1 MEVKRVEMG
10 IKDFWQDREL
20 RRVLT
25 PEERYFYIYLLENSN
40 SNLCGC
46 YKLDISKMSNETGY
60 STKTIEL
67 YLNRFSKVYKKIAF
81 DLETEE
87 ILILEYYKYYW
98 WNCDGELIN
107 TSGIISASE
116 NIVDKDFKNYV
127 SELINKCISG
137 KISNVKCCSTVDN
150 KEKEKKDQIVKDFS
164 KEVISYMNE
173 KCKTRYQ
180 YKSEYVLRRISARMK
195 DGFTNIEDYKKVIDK
210 KSGQWLNTD
219 YEKYLRPNTL
229 FGTKF
234 EVYLNERDK
243 EYERRIKIK
252 ERQIQKEKQ
261 ENEEQHIDYWDND
274 ADKEMERLDC
284 TSSEQMTLMNLQDM

>member
-1 MEVKRVEMG
+1 MA

-150 KEKEKKDQIVKDFS
+150 KEKEKKDQIVKGLS

-173 KCKTRYQ
+173 KCNTRYK

-210 KSGQWLNTD
+210 KAGQWLNTD
-219 YEKYLRPNTL
+219 YEKYLRPDTL

-243 EYERRIKIK
+243 EYERKIKIK
-252 ERQIQKEKQ
+252 ERQIQREKE

-274 ADKEMERLDC
+274 ADNKEMERLDC

>member
-1 MEVKRVEMG
+1 MA

-60 STKTIEL
+60 STKTINL
-67 YLNRFSKVYKKIAF
+67 YLNRFSKVYKKIVF
-81 DLETEE
+81 NLETEE
-87 ILILEYYKYYW
+87 VLILEYYKYHW
-98 WNCDGELIN
+98 WNCDGDLIN

-116 NIVDKDFKNYV
+116 SIVDKDFKNYV
-127 SELINKCISG
+127 LGLVNKCISG

-150 KEKEKKDQIVKDFS
+150 KEKENKDQIVKGFS

-173 KCKTRYQ
+173 KCNTRYQ

-219 YEKYLRPNTL
+219 YEKYLRPDTL

-234 EVYLNERDK
+234 EIYLNERDK
-243 EYERRIKIK
+243 EYERKIKTK
-252 ERQIQKEKQ
+252 ERQIQREKE

-274 ADKEMERLDC
+274 ADNKEMERLDC

>member
-1 MEVKRVEMG
+1 MA

-20 RRVLT
+20 LRVLT

-60 STKTIEL
+60 STKTINL

-81 DLETEE
+81 DLKTEE

-98 WNCDGELIN
+98 RNCDGELIN
-107 TSGIISASE
+107 INGIISASE

-173 KCKTRYQ
+173 KCNTRYQ

-210 KSGQWLNTD
+210 KAGQWLNTD
-219 YEKYLRPNTL
+219 YEKYLRPDTL

-243 EYERRIKIK
+243 EYERKIKIK
-252 ERQIQKEKQ
+252 ERQIQREKE
-261 ENEEQHIDYWDND
+261 ENQHIDYWDND
-274 ADKEMERLDC
+274 ADNKEMERLDC

>member
-1 MEVKRVEMG
+1 MG

-60 STKTIEL
+60 STKTINL

-81 DLETEE
+81 DLKTEE

-98 WNCDGELIN
+98 RNCDGELIN
-107 TSGIISASE
+107 INGIISASE
-116 NIVDKDFKNYV
+116 SIIDKDFKNYV
-127 SELINKCISG
+127 LELVNKCISD
-137 KISNVKCCSTVDN
+137 KVSNVKCCSTVDN

-173 KCKTRYQ
+173 KCNTRYQ

-219 YEKYLRPNTL
+219 YEKYLRPDTL

-234 EVYLNERDK
+234 EIYLNERDK
-243 EYERRIKIK
+243 EYERKIKIK
-252 ERQIQKEKQ
+252 ERQIQREKE

-274 ADKEMERLDC
+274 TDNKEMERSDC

>member
-1 MEVKRVEMG
+1 MA

-20 RRVLT
+20 RKVLT
-25 PEERYFYIYLLENSN
+25 PSEKYFYIYLLENSN

-67 YLNRFSKVYKKIAF
+67 YLNRFSEVYKKIAF

-87 ILILEYYKYYW
+87 ILILEYYKYHW

-107 TSGIISASE
+107 INGIISASK

-173 KCKTRYQ
+173 KCNTRYQ

-210 KSGQWLNTD
+210 KAGQWLNTD
-219 YEKYLRPNTL
+219 YEKYLRPDTL

-243 EYERRIKIK
+243 EYERKIKIK
-252 ERQIQKEKQ
+252 ERQIQREKE
-261 ENEEQHIDYWDND
+261 ENQHIDYWDND
-274 ADKEMERLDC
+274 ADNKEMERLDC

>member
-1 MEVKRVEMG
+1 MA

-40 SNLCGC
+40 SNL
-46 YKLDISKMSNETGY
+46 SNETGY

-150 KEKEKKDQIVKDFS
+150 KEKEKKDQIVKGLS

-173 KCKTRYQ
+173 KCNTRYK

-210 KSGQWLNTD
+210 KAGQWLNTD
-219 YEKYLRPNTL
+219 YEKYLRPDTL

-243 EYERRIKIK
+243 EYERKIKIK
-252 ERQIQKEKQ
+252 ERQIQREKE

-274 ADKEMERLDC
+274 ADNKEMERLDC

>member
-1 MEVKRVEMG
+1 MA

-20 RRVLT
+20 LRVLT

-60 STKTIEL
+60 STKTIDL

-81 DLETEE
+81 DLDTEE

-98 WNCDGELIN
+98 RNCDGELIN
-107 TSGIISASE
+107 TSGIISTSE

-127 SELINKCISG
+127 LELVNKCISD
-137 KISNVKCCSTVDN
+137 KISNVKCCNTVDN

-173 KCKTRYQ
+173 KCKTKYRGN
-180 YKSEYVLRRISARMK
+180 SEYVMRKISARMK
-195 DGFTNIEDYKKVIDK
+195 EGYTNIDDYKKVIDK
-210 KSGQWLNTD
+210 KSGQWLGTE
-219 YEKYLRPNTL
+219 YEKYLRPDTL
-229 FGTKF
+229 FGSKF
-234 EVYLNERDK
+234 EIYLNQKDK
-243 EYERRIKIK
+243 NYERRMKA
-252 ERQIQKEKQ
+252 KQ
-261 ENEEQHIDYWDND
+261 REEQKGIIEDDGMNMWDNN
-274 ADKEMERLDC
+274 
-284 TSSEQMTLMNLQDM
+284 TNNTTEQ

>member
-1 MEVKRVEMG
+1 MG

-25 PEERYFYIYLLENSN
+25 PGERYFYIYLLENSN

-67 YLNRFSKVYKKIAF
+67 YLNRFSEVYKKIAF

-98 WNCDGELIN
+98 WNYDGELIN

-116 NIVDKDFKNYV
+116 NIVDKDFKNFV
-127 SELINKCISG
+127 LELINKCILG

-164 KEVISYMNE
+164 KKVISYMNE
-173 KCKTRYQ
+173 KCNTRYQ

-210 KSGQWLNTD
+210 KAGQWLNTD
-219 YEKYLRPNTL
+219 YEKYLRPDTL

-243 EYERRIKIK
+243 EYERKIKIK
-252 ERQIQKEKQ
+252 ERQIQREKE

-274 ADKEMERLDC
+274 ADNKEMERLGC
-284 TSSEQMTLMNLQDM
+284 TSSEQMTLMNLQNM

>member
-1 MEVKRVEMG
+1 MA

-20 RRVLT
+20 RKVLT

-67 YLNRFSKVYKKIAF
+67 YLNRFSGVYKKIAF

-87 ILILEYYKYYW
+87 ILILEYYKYHW

-107 TSGIISASE
+107 INGIISASK

-173 KCKTRYQ
+173 KCNTRYQ

-210 KSGQWLNTD
+210 KAGQWLNTD
-219 YEKYLRPNTL
+219 YEKYLRPDTL

-243 EYERRIKIK
+243 EYERKIKIK
-252 ERQIQKEKQ
+252 ERQIQREKE

-274 ADKEMERLDC
+274 ADNKEMERLDC

>member
-1 MEVKRVEMG
+1 MA

-20 RRVLT
+20 RKVLT
-25 PEERYFYIYLLENSN
+25 PSEKYFYIYLLENSN

-67 YLNRFSKVYKKIAF
+67 YLNRFSEVYKKIAF

-87 ILILEYYKYYW
+87 ILILEYYKYHW

-107 TSGIISASE
+107 INGIISASE

-127 SELINKCISG
+127 SDLINKCISG

-173 KCKTRYQ
+173 KCNTRYQ

-210 KSGQWLNTD
+210 KAGQWLNTD
-219 YEKYLRPNTL
+219 YEKYLRPDTL

-243 EYERRIKIK
+243 EYERKIKIK
-252 ERQIQKEKQ
+252 ERQIQREKE
-261 ENEEQHIDYWDND
+261 ENQHIDYWDND
-274 ADKEMERLDC
+274 ADNKEMERLDC

>member
-1 MEVKRVEMG
+1 MHGGVEMA

-20 RRVLT
+20 LRVLT

-60 STKTIEL
+60 STKTINL

-81 DLETEE
+81 DLKTEE

-98 WNCDGELIN
+98 RNCDGDLIN

-127 SELINKCISG
+127 LELVNKCISG

-150 KEKEKKDQIVKDFS
+150 KEKERKDQIVKDFS

-173 KCKTRYQ
+173 KCNTRYQ
-180 YKSEYVLRRISARMK
+180 YKSEYVLRHISARMK

-219 YEKYLRPNTL
+219 YEKYLRPDTL

-234 EVYLNERDK
+234 EIYLNERDK
-243 EYERRIKIK
+243 EYERKIKTK
-252 ERQIQKEKQ
+252 ERQIQKEKE

-274 ADKEMERLDC
+274 ADNKEMERSDC

>member
-1 MEVKRVEMG
+1 MA

-67 YLNRFSKVYKKIAF
+67 YLNRFSGVYKKIAF

-87 ILILEYYKYYW
+87 ILILEYYKYHW

-107 TSGIISASE
+107 INGIISASK

-173 KCKTRYQ
+173 KCNTRYK

-210 KSGQWLNTD
+210 KAGQWLNTD
-219 YEKYLRPNTL
+219 YEKYLRPDTL

-243 EYERRIKIK
+243 EYERKIKIK
-252 ERQIQKEKQ
+252 ERQIQKEKE

-274 ADKEMERLDC
+274 ADNKEMERLDC

>member
-1 MEVKRVEMG
+1 MG

-20 RRVLT
+20 RKVLT
-25 PEERYFYIYLLENSN
+25 PSERYFYIYLLENSN

-60 STKTIEL
+60 STKTIDL
-67 YLNRFSKVYKKIAF
+67 YLNRFSEVYKKIAF

-87 ILILEYYKYYW
+87 ILILEYYKYHW

-107 TSGIISASE
+107 ISGIISASE

-127 SELINKCISG
+127 SELINKCITG

-173 KCKTRYQ
+173 KCNTRYQ

-210 KSGQWLNTD
+210 KAGQWLNTD

-243 EYERRIKIK
+243 EYERKIKIK
-252 ERQIQKEKQ
+252 ERQIQREKE

-274 ADKEMERLDC
+274 ADNKEMERLDC

>member
-1 MEVKRVEMG
+1 MA

-67 YLNRFSKVYKKIAF
+67 YLNRFSGVYKKIAF

-87 ILILEYYKYYW
+87 ILILEYYKYHW

-107 TSGIISASE
+107 ISGIISASE

-137 KISNVKCCSTVDN
+137 KISNIKCCSAVDN

-173 KCKTRYQ
+173 KCNTRYQ

-210 KSGQWLNTD
+210 KAGQWLNTD
-219 YEKYLRPNTL
+219 YEKYLRPDTL

-243 EYERRIKIK
+243 EYERKIKIK
-252 ERQIQKEKQ
+252 ERQIQKEKE
-261 ENEEQHIDYWDND
+261 ENEERIDYWDND
-274 ADKEMERLDC
+274 ADNKEMERLDC